1 VNKLDNI
8 KGEKPMAK
16 SDIVV
21 FRKQDGKLVVRPSVF
36 AVEKKG
42 NNNTFRIR
50 NDAENDITVVI
61 PNDANPVTTTLKPSK
76 NGNGHKKDIDVTGI
90 TQNGNYVVFY
100 RVFMVG
106 EEEAEGESAPALII
120 DD

>member
-1 VNKLDNI
+1 MP
-8 KGEKPMAK
+8 GK

-42 NNNTFRIR
+42 SGNTFRIR
-50 NDAENDITVVI
+50 NDAENDIFVYI
-61 PNDANPVTTTLKPSK
+61 PNDGNPLTRTLKPSK
-76 NGNGHKKDIDVTGI
+76 TGNGHKDDIDVTGI
-90 TQNGNYVVFY
+90 TQNGGYVVFY
-100 RVFMVG
+100 RVFMG
-106 EEEAEGESAPALII
+106 AEEAEGESAPSLII